1 MIYDYLLKYGFKP
14 NNIGLNYLADIIN
27 LGIKGENLEPL
38 SRVGYKLI
46 ADKYKKNIATIEKDI
61 QNSISNAWL
70 YGNSDLLYQTFGSTI
85 SDVKGKPT
93 NKHFIYTMIE
103 KIRYEFYWLIFKIS
117 LHNWGWC
124 DFLFY

>member
-117 LHNWGWC
+117 LHTWG
-124 DFLFY
+124 

>member
-46 ADKYKKNIATIEKDI
+46 ADKYKKKYRDY
-61 QNSISNAWL
+61 W
-70 YGNSDLLYQTFGSTI
+70 
-85 SDVKGKPT
+85 K
-93 NKHFIYTMIE
+93 
-103 KIRYEFYWLIFKIS
+103 RYSKQ
-117 LHNWGWC
+117 HQ
-124 DFLFY
+124 

>member
-70 YGNSDLLYQTFGSTI
+70 YGNSDLLYQTFGSPI

-103 KIRYEFYWLIFKIS
+103 KIRYEFY
-117 LHNWGWC
+117 
-124 DFLFY
+124 

>member
-46 ADKYKKNIATIEKDI
+46 ADKYKKNIATIEK
-61 QNSISNAWL
+61 
-70 YGNSDLLYQTFGSTI
+70 
-85 SDVKGKPT
+85 
-93 NKHFIYTMIE
+93 
-103 KIRYEFYWLIFKIS
+103 IFKTASVMRGFMATVICFIKHLVQQFLMLRAS
-117 LHNWGWC
+117 LQTSILYILWLKKS
-124 DFLFY
+124 DMSSID

>member
-46 ADKYKKNIATIEKDI
+46 AIYQSSNLYKFHSLWCCLPKKHALLR
-61 QNSISNAWL
+61 QSI
-70 YGNSDLLYQTFGSTI
+70 
-85 SDVKGKPT
+85 
-93 NKHFIYTMIE
+93 
-103 KIRYEFYWLIFKIS
+103 
-117 LHNWGWC
+117 C
-124 DFLFY
+124 LFEQ

>member
-93 NKHFIYTMIE
+93 NKKLGNRQRRWRASTCHGERPT
-103 KIRYEFYWLIFKIS
+103 KLQPPQCS
-117 LHNWGWC
+117 AA
-124 DFLFY
+124 